1 MKVARE
7 SSVFVKN
14 EWDVIVA
21 RQQGR
26 QLAHQIGFT
35 IVDQTRITTVI
46 SELARNIYLYTSG
59 GEIYLAHL
67 IRPDHS
73 EGIQVKAID
82 LGPGIK
88 DITLALQDGYTTVDG
103 LGIGL
108 PGVKRMVDEFDIRSD
123 KQRGTQVCVK
133 KWLVTEDD

>member
-1 MKVARE
+1 MEVIRQ
-7 SSVFVKN
+7 SSVPVKN

-21 RQQGR
+21 RQHGR

-35 IVDQTRITTVI
+35 VVDQTRITTVI

-67 IRPDHS
+67 VRKDLI
-73 EGIQVKAID
+73 EGIRVRAID
-82 LGPGIK
+82 VGPGIK
-88 DITLALQDGYTTVDG
+88 DIPLALQDGYTTIDG

-108 PGVKRMVDEFDIRSD
+108 PGVKR
-123 KQRGTQVCVK
+123 
-133 KWLVTEDD
+133 